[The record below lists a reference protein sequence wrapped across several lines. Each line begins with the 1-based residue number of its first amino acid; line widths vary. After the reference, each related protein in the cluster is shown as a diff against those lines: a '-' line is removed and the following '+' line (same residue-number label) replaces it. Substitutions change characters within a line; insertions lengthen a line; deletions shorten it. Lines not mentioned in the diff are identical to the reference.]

1 MSLEAMER
9 YTVYGFDDST
19 NLCEVTTFNRALINK
34 LSKLSK
40 KHPDTYKL
48 KNEGIVDNSPY
59 VEYTFPKRLVSLRA
73 PTERKMSEEERQK
86 KSERMKQ
93 LKAKEKKEKN
103 SKKNK
108 EVKTK

>member
-1 MSLEAMER
+1 MSLEAIER

-48 KNEGIVDNSPY
+48 KNEGIVDGSPY

-73 PTERKMSEEERQK
+73 PSARKMSKEEK
-86 KSERMKQ
+86 AAAAERMK
-93 LKAKEKKEKN
+93 KIKDDEKKK
-103 SKKNK
+103 KKGKNK
-108 EVKTK
+108 